1 MPTDVT
7 ETPVTFDSTIPV
19 PVGGDPRTAASVST
33 PLGKLARRTRVLLNA
48 LSGALI
54 WSGRLHSETPV
65 SGTGVFVDKILSVV
79 IGERLLAATA
89 DTFEVPGALSAVAAW
104 RFIYAY
110 DNAGVL
116 ALQHSLDAPDASK
129 TWKSTGLGTHRYLG
143 CFKTDA
149 AGAVIPFRATAGRY
163 LYRRSAMVGVANALA
178 SDGLRAISASAAAPL
193 TALNLA
199 PALPPHARAAIINAE
214 IAGVGTGADGYA
226 MLNLYGSSESA
237 AVSQRLRANTDATGN
252 ESTSS
257 SLAELEV
264 TADADLA
271 IGYEVVLSSATAAYV
286 IDVLGFT
293 E

>member
-1 MPTDVT
+1 MPVDVT
-7 ETPVTFDSTIPV
+7 ETPVTFDSTIAV

-54 WSGRLHSETPV
+54 WTGRIHCDTPV

-89 DTFEVPGALSAVAAW
+89 DTFEVPGALSVAAAW
-104 RFIYAY
+104 RYIYAY
-110 DNAGVL
+110 DNAGTL

-143 CFKTDA
+143 CFRTDA
-149 AGAVIPFRATAGRY
+149 AGAVIPFRATGGRY
-163 LYRRSAMVGVANALA
+163 LYRRSAMVSVNSDFA
-178 SDGLRAISASAAAPL
+178 SDGFRFTDTAAAAR
-193 TALNLA
+193 TALPLA
-199 PALPPHARAAIINAE
+199 PTLPPHARTAIIRAE
-214 IAGVGTGADGYA
+214 ISAISTGANGLGTLSLYERDGA
-226 MLNLYGSSESA
+226 TFA
-237 AVSQRLRANTDATGN
+237 SQQAQASPNASGN
-252 ESTSS
+252 EAVAT
-257 SLAELEV
+257 LTTELEV
-264 TADADLA
+264 TPDADLA
-271 IGYEVVLSSATAAYV
+271 IGYGVALSNATATYT

>member
-1 MPTDVT
+1 MPTDIIEVAEFT
-7 ETPVTFDSTIPV
+7 AVVVAPVD
-19 PVGGDPRTAASVST
+19 GDTRNAASVT
-33 PLGKLARRTRVLLNA
+33 QGTQPLTNRTRVLLNA

-54 WSGRLHSETPV
+54 WSGRIHSETPV

-104 RFIYAY
+104 RYIYAY
-110 DNAGVL
+110 DNVGVL

-143 CFKTDA
+143 CFRTDS

-163 LYRRSAMVGVANALA
+163 LYRRSAMASVNSAFA
-178 SDGLRAISASAAAPL
+178 SDGLRFSDTVAAAL
-193 TALNLA
+193 TALPLA
-199 PALPPHARAAIINAE
+199 PTLPPHARAAIVRAE
-214 IAGVGTGADGYA
+214 IDALSTGANG
-226 MLNLYGSSESA
+226 LGTLSLYERDSSTFA
-237 AVSQRLRANTDATGN
+237 SQRAVASPNAIGN
-252 ESTSS
+252 EAFAT
-257 SLAELEV
+257 LATELEV
-264 TADADLA
+264 TPDADLA
-271 IGYEVVLSSATAAYV
+271 IGYAVSLSNATVSYT

>member
-1 MPTDVT
+1 MPTDIIEVAEFT
-7 ETPVTFDSTIPV
+7 AVVVAPVD
-19 PVGGDPRTAASVST
+19 GDTRNAASVT
-33 PLGKLARRTRVLLNA
+33 QGTQPLTNRTRVLLNA

-54 WSGRLHSETPV
+54 WSGRIHYDTPV

-79 IGERLLAATA
+79 IRERLLAATA

-104 RFIYAY
+104 RYIYAY

-143 CFKTDA
+143 CFRTDS

-163 LYRRSAMVGVANALA
+163 LYRRSAMASVNSAFA
-178 SDGLRAISASAAAPL
+178 SDGLRFSDTVAAAL
-193 TALNLA
+193 TALPLA
-199 PALPPHARAAIINAE
+199 PTLPPHARAAIVRAE
-214 IAGVGTGADGYA
+214 IDALSTGANG
-226 MLNLYGSSESA
+226 LGTLSLYERDSSTFA
-237 AVSQRLRANTDATGN
+237 SQRAVASPNASGN
-252 ESTSS
+252 EAFAT
-257 SLAELEV
+257 LATELEV
-264 TADADLA
+264 TPDADLA
-271 IGYEVVLSSATAAYV
+271 IGYAVSLSNATVSYA

>member
-1 MPTDVT
+1 MPTDIIEVAEFTAVVVAPVDGDARNATSVT
-7 ETPVTFDSTIPV
+7 QGTQ
-19 PVGGDPRTAASVST
+19 
-33 PLGKLARRTRVLLNA
+33 PLTNRTRVLLNA

-54 WSGRLHSETPV
+54 WSGRIHSETPV

-104 RFIYAY
+104 RYIYAY
-110 DNAGVL
+110 DNVGVL

-143 CFKTDA
+143 CFRTDS

-163 LYRRSAMVGVANALA
+163 LYRRSAMASVNSAFA
-178 SDGLRAISASAAAPL
+178 SDGLRFSDTVAAAL
-193 TALNLA
+193 TALPLA
-199 PALPPHARAAIINAE
+199 PTLPPHARAAIVRAE
-214 IAGVGTGADGYA
+214 IDALSTGANG
-226 MLNLYGSSESA
+226 LGTLSLYERDSSTFA
-237 AVSQRLRANTDATGN
+237 SQRAVASPNAIGN
-252 ESTSS
+252 EAFAT
-257 SLAELEV
+257 LATELEV
-264 TADADLA
+264 TPDADLA
-271 IGYEVVLSSATAAYV
+271 IGYAVSLSNATVSYT